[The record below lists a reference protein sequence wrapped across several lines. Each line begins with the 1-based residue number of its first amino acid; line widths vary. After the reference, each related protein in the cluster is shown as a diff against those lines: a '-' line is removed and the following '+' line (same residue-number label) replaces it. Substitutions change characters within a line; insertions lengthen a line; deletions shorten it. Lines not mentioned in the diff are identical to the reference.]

1 MTVIS
6 VKMNFML
13 YLHIKIHLPLIATN
27 YVPDF
32 YENSAYSFDN
42 LTAGHR
48 DSMLILHLPK
58 WESNQQS
65 YTTEIFYS

>member
-1 MTVIS
+1 MAVIR
-6 VKMNFML
+6 VKMNFKL
-13 YLHIKIHLPLIATN
+13 YLHIQIYLPLIASN

-32 YENSAYSFDN
+32 YGNSANSFDN
-42 LTAGHR
+42 LTTGHR

-65 YTTEIFYS
+65 YTTEMFYS